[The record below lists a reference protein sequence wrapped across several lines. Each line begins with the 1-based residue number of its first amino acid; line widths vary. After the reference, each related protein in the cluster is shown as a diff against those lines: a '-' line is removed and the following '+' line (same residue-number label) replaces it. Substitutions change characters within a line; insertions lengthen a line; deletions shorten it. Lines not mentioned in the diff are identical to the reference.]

1 MSLTESAMGDLTVQE
16 LGRETLERIA
26 DTVGFEH
33 GTVLEKG
40 MLVTGS
46 EAEVSYLVSVVR
58 RFVGKQ
64 ERDERVISVLLEDVE
79 PRVVGTEHLL
89 QLRMQAAAREGFLR
103 DVALLESAE
112 VGELLGSTARNRSAM
127 ASRLKRQGKLFA
139 ITYRAVDLYPAAQ
152 IVDGEPSSAIPE
164 ILEAFSGGSRWTVA
178 LWLNAPSGWVDG
190 KKPIDLL
197 ATDPDRVVRAA
208 HKTTDAHRF

>member
-16 LGRETLERIA
+16 LGRETLKRIA

-58 RFVGKQ
+58 RFFGKQ

-89 QLRMQAAAREGFLR
+89 QLLMQAAAREGFLR

-112 VGELLGSTARNRSAM
+112 VGELLGGVDPAV
-127 ASRLKRQGKLFA
+127 SRGGCNTLVEDFFGCS
-139 ITYRAVDLYPAAQ
+139 
-152 IVDGEPSSAIPE
+152 PS
-164 ILEAFSGGSRWTVA
+164 
-178 LWLNAPSGWVDG
+178 
-190 KKPIDLL
+190 
-197 ATDPDRVVRAA
+197 
-208 HKTTDAHRF
+208 